1 MNRFLIRTLAPA
13 FAGLLLGGCS
23 IKRMAIN
30 RIGNALAS
38 GGSTYASDDDPELV
52 GEALPF
58 GLKLIESLLAESP
71 KHKGLLLAAASGFTQ
86 YGYVYVAQ
94 PADLSAAENLD
105 RSTYLRRRAR
115 KLYLR
120 AYTYGVRGL
129 EASYPGLAGALDDEA
144 AAALARV
151 RKQDVPL
158 LYWTAAAQGLAIS
171 VSKDDPEMIA
181 RLPLV
186 EAIVKRALE
195 LDEGWGGGA
204 LHEFLISMESA
215 RVGVKPEE
223 AQQRMKR
230 HFERSLE
237 LSGGLRAGVFVTYAE
252 NACVI
257 SQDRGRFKDL
267 LEKALGVNPDAQPE
281 NRLANLVAQRRALW
295 LLGRMDELFLEGA
308 AEDAKFVSAAGG
320 TR

>member
-1 MNRFLIRTLAPA
+1 MKRRFLIRTLAGA
-13 FAGLLLGGCS
+13 LAAVLTAGCS

-86 YGYVYVAQ
+86 YGYVYVEQ
-94 PADLSAAENLD
+94 PADLAAAENLD
-105 RSTYLRRRAR
+105 RSTNLRRRAR
-115 KLYLR
+115 GLYLR
-120 AYTYGVRGL
+120 AYAYGLRGL
-129 EASYPGLAGALDDEA
+129 EASYPGLTEALDHEPA
-144 AAALARV
+144 TALTRV

-158 LYWTAAAQGLAIS
+158 LYWAAAAQGLAIS
-171 VSKDDPEMIA
+171 VSKEDPEMIA

-195 LDEGWGGGA
+195 LDESWSQGA

-215 RVGVKPEE
+215 RVGIQADV

-237 LSGGLRAGVFVTYAE
+237 LSGGVRAGVFVTYAE

-267 LEKALGVNPDAQPE
+267 LEKALAVNPDAQPE
-281 NRLANLVAQRRALW
+281 NRLANLVAQRRARW

-308 AEDAKFVSAAGG
+308 DARSVSLSGG
-320 TR
+320 IE

>member
-1 MNRFLIRTLAPA
+1 MKRRFLIRTLAGA
-13 FAGLLLGGCS
+13 LAAVLTAGCS
-23 IKRMAIN
+23 IERMAIN

-86 YGYVYVAQ
+86 YGYVYAEQ
-94 PADLSAAENLD
+94 PADLAAAENLD
-105 RSTYLRRRAR
+105 RSTNLRRRAR
-115 KLYLR
+115 GLYLR
-120 AYTYGVRGL
+120 AYAYGLRGL
-129 EASYPGLAGALDDEA
+129 EASYPGLTEALDHEPA
-144 AAALARV
+144 TALTRV

-158 LYWTAAAQGLAIS
+158 LYWAAAAQGLAIS
-171 VSKDDPEMIA
+171 VSKEDPEMIA

-195 LDEGWGGGA
+195 LDESWSQGA

-215 RVGVKPEE
+215 RVGIQADV

-237 LSGGLRAGVFVTYAE
+237 LSGGMRAGVFVTYAE
-252 NACVI
+252 NACVT

-267 LEKALGVNPDAQPE
+267 LEKALAVNPDAQPE
-281 NRLANLVAQRRALW
+281 NRLANLVAQRRARW
-295 LLGRMDELFLEGA
+295 LLGHMDELFLEGA
-308 AEDAKFVSAAGG
+308 DARSVSLSGG
-320 TR
+320 IE